1 MKEKPNGGTVKFPH
15 SMIKKGENKMT
26 LVELHEV
33 MGDRIKVT
41 LTDDMTPEE
50 RTIENEQTRIVIST
64 AKQMINNGKLI
75 LEYEKA
81 LAQAK
86 TLKHSV
92 LADMIGEQV

>member
-1 MKEKPNGGTVKFPH
+1 
-15 SMIKKGENKMT
+15 MT

-33 MGDRIKVT
+33 MGKRIEVT
-41 LTDDMTPEE
+41 LKDNLSEEE
-50 RTIENEQTRIVIST
+50 RTVENEQTRIIIST

-86 TLKHSV
+86 ALKRSV
-92 LADMIGEQV
+92 LADMIGEQK

>member
-1 MKEKPNGGTVKFPH
+1 
-15 SMIKKGENKMT
+15 MT

-33 MGDRIKVT
+33 MGERINVT
-41 LTDDMTPEE
+41 LKDGLTPEE

-92 LADMIGEQV
+92 LADMIGEQA

>member
-1 MKEKPNGGTVKFPH
+1 
-15 SMIKKGENKMT
+15 MT
-26 LVELHEV
+26 LVELHSI

-41 LTDDMTPEE
+41 LKNDMTPED
-50 RTIENEQTRIVIST
+50 RSIENEQTKIIIGV

-86 TLKHSV
+86 TLQKSV
-92 LADMIGEQV
+92 LGDIIGENN

>member
-1 MKEKPNGGTVKFPH
+1 
-15 SMIKKGENKMT
+15 MT
-26 LVELHEV
+26 LVELHDI

-41 LTDDMTPEE
+41 LNNDLTTEE
-50 RTIENEQTRIVIST
+50 RTIENEQTKIIIGLS
-64 AKQMINNGKLI
+64 KQMINNGKLI

-92 LADMIGEQV
+92 LADIIGENNE

>member
-1 MKEKPNGGTVKFPH
+1 
-15 SMIKKGENKMT
+15 MT
-26 LVELHEV
+26 LVELHDV

-41 LTDDMTPEE
+41 LKDDLTAEA
-50 RTIENEQTRIVIST
+50 RAIENEQTKIIIGV

-86 TLKHSV
+86 TLEKSV
-92 LADMIGEQV
+92 LADIIGE